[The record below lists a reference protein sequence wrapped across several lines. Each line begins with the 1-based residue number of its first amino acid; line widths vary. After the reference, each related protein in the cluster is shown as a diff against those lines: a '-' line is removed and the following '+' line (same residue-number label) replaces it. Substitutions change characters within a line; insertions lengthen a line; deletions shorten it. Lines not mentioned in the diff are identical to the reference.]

1 LLNKPVVALSYH
13 EKIASLM
20 AGVGMGNYCQ
30 DIDRLDVDVLVQQF
44 LELEKNADIVKP
56 VIEEKVEQYRKALD
70 RQYAH
75 IFNHLCA
82 AAPR

>member
-1 LLNKPVVALSYH
+1 
-13 EKIASLM
+13 
-20 AGVGMGNYCQ
+20 MGDYCQ
-30 DIDRLDVDVLVQQF
+30 NIDRLDVDVLVQQF
-44 LELEKNADIVKP
+44 LKLEKNAAIVKP

-82 AAPR
+82 GAPR